1 MVLYA
6 FGMRPEVM
14 SVSEFRASLA
24 ATLRQVQ
31 EPDSD
36 AVFVGSHRKPEA
48 VVMSVS
54 QYERLIEAAAWREA
68 AAEALASVRAEGLE
82 PSREGRAVLEEVAA
96 GRLPEDQAIARLLQ
110 RHRR

>member
-6 FGMRPEVM
+6 FVMRPEVM
-14 SVSEFRASLA
+14 SVSEFRACLA
-24 ATLRQVQ
+24 AALRRVQ

-68 AAEALASVRAEGLE
+68 AEEALASVRAEGLE
-82 PSREGRAVLEEVAA
+82 PSREGRAVLGEVAA
-96 GRLPEDQAIARLLQ
+96 GRLPEDRAIAHLLQ
-110 RHRR
+110 LHRR